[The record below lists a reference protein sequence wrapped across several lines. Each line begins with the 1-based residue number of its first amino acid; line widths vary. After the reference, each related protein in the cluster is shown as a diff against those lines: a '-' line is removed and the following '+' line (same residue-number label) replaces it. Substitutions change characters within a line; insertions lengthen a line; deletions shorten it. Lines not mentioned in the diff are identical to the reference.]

1 MKKCSFLITF
11 AIAASTFTGTS
22 HLAYADGSSD
32 DEVLPPIVFLLLDT
46 SGSMNEIF
54 DPTTNNTRLTNA
66 LAEIIGGATNKDSS
80 HKLIRAEC
88 GKEYKKEGDECL
100 DNGKKFT
107 MPFPEL
113 NLSTGGYEQK
123 NKLIRE
129 NAQIARPANTSN
141 YTTVDA
147 SYDQNGVIQDYLSM
161 VKFGFAGF
169 AVGSGG
175 SVGKDSAIQRAVS
188 AAGGRTKDTALR
200 FTMIWGHKYDD
211 PESTSD
217 LDAHLHFYEPNY
229 RNGIITS
236 YSYVDEIY
244 YGNRSYSHKGGW
256 LDVDNTNP
264 RDNNYG
270 EHTVCVRRQL
280 DPSDNS
286 KELQSDEGTMGSCS
300 SSDMTNAKD
309 PVTGKPLYRI
319 KRIGVENIFWPLPR
333 TADGKSVDLKAD
345 RFPQLKDG
353 TILEF
358 VAQPFSMRAQDS
370 RGYQLE
376 ISITD
381 KYGCPTTYT
390 YTFHN
395 NIPPQHASNEYNY
408 GYPAVRLTYHAK
420 TDKTAEYFDISPK
433 PDQTGIYFKSE
444 YAGSHWYQDS
454 NGFKSGRDFT
464 FESNASSGEP
474 LYIYGRDYIVAKS
487 DVTGD
492 SIKYGKLI
500 SDDYKTEPRDCTYD
514 IGIWDLSSKADAPL
528 IYPTASDDVPDIEN
542 NNRRLI
548 NAVRTYTATAATP
561 IGEALAD
568 IYYMFGGANTTD
580 ITQVDQGLTKYFD
593 DNGFAQDDKKF
604 NCESRKKSVIL
615 ISDGIPNGSGLLGDT
630 IGTSEKAQHGY
641 SVAIWNDTNALAKRK
656 INVFV
661 IGYSE
666 LFKNVSFPNVKK
678 NSDGSYYADE
688 SKLLDSKTEE
698 ADMNKYGAY
707 ILSKAAW
714 KGGTCLDENNNILP
728 YSDSK
733 DDEQRFLDFLYRYNN
748 DSDPLIKKH
757 NRLCFYNA
765 LDKNSLRVAIVSAL
779 SQSTS
784 STFSKTPVVT
794 TTAVGYNTSLTDV
807 KQPDGSTKKSY
818 TNGFYNIFSGYKS
831 YLGNKR
837 DSFLER
843 SVFICQKNGD
853 GKYGFQIDSNNET
866 TNIARRHDC
875 QILSCELELDE
886 ARYEQLRQDNE
897 KKGLPAPD
905 KVDKTTGLT
914 ETQFKS
920 PCTSRKDGTNTC
932 LNSRII
938 FAGDYSEARNK
949 IYPSIAKLHDGK
961 IDDLSGTTPKYEVKI
976 GHIKDGKGPGVDEHF
991 MTQSNSASCHDALHS
1006 ELSNTSEANKNS
1018 MYMVSPYECYSEL
1031 DCNYGS
1037 TTSSTKYLCKRGRCV
1052 VKDSDYSLPSSLK
1065 ACEKQSDCGL
1075 GQVCHADCDDDGN
1088 KCTTPV
1094 CTAGILKSCDI
1105 RSFIASQRL
1114 GTIKYAT
1121 PTVVEPPNRSYKNA
1135 DYNIFQQKYWRRDT
1149 TLLVGAND
1157 GMLHNFILG
1166 DNVAGSAYTDSSS
1179 TFGIDKDLIPSGGIR
1194 AMKTFSEGDEI
1205 WGFIP
1210 KAIMPKVRHLINSG
1224 DQTNVNAAPT
1234 VADVQSPK
1242 SYYEDPSFDDT
1253 FTVKTTTGETQVPVK
1268 WRTVA
1273 VGGFRDGARGYYA
1286 LDITNP
1292 GKPRVLW
1299 EIDPTWKATS
1309 NSENMDKSLTIGDED
1324 TVPLATFNANLSKQ
1338 SSTTDYYPFL
1348 QLGKTYAQPL
1358 VTTLIINN
1366 KDGVPESVPVAILSG
1381 GLSSNQ
1387 SKVSDHST
1395 IDNYIGR
1402 VMYIVRLFPKTP
1414 EELLV
1419 KTFYFQNEITGA
1431 PSIYPNNFGLPAQL
1445 VYFGDNTGAIFRLD
1459 VKSHNPSD
1467 WGSYE
1472 KLNISEVSAVK
1483 FEKPVFNPQDFE
1495 SNTKT
1500 KFFEKITHKP
1510 AVALYKMAG
1519 NRPII
1524 QIAIGTGSNDNLNV
1538 NTGSHNYV
1546 AVFYDFPNS
1555 DGSYTLNSSSQPGK
1569 LLAFNAP
1576 RNGDDLLPDADV
1588 TFGSEKNP
1596 QKFRLYF
1603 RDPAD
1608 KKIELKTHQ
1617 KMTGAPLIYNYD
1629 VYFPTYIGTK
1639 VTDGTDDICAVGHA
1653 AIYAIRDKD
1662 TKHGTLDSTKIQN
1675 KNTPKSG
1682 TLSPEVQ
1689 KFIDGGTSILELAKG
1704 TKVYG
1709 LQITNQLY
1717 CGDKDGGSF
1726 AVPQLIAQ
1734 TGSDPGMSA
1743 FDKDSQNNLV
1753 GQTSLSTFS
1762 LNLEGIQS
1770 KPNKVKWATVYE

>member
-175 SVGKDSAIQRAVS
+175 SVGKDSIIQQA
-188 AAGGRTKDTALR
+188 AALAGGRTADTKLR
-200 FTMIWGHKYDD
+200 FTMIWGHKTGDS
-211 PESTSD
+211 ESDSD
-217 LDAHLHFYEPNY
+217 LDSHLF
-229 RNGIITS
+229 ITS
-236 YSYVDEIY
+236 
-244 YGNRSYSHKGGW
+244 KGGTFGNKGHISYMNYTEKGGR

-264 RDNNYG
+264 KGRHDQFAVCYDKVNNIMDK
-270 EHTVCVRRQL
+270 CSSL
-280 DPSDNS
+280 DPTHTYDYNGCNH
-286 KELQSDEGTMGSCS
+286 KY
-300 SSDMTNAKD
+300 
-309 PVTGKPLYRI
+309 PH
-319 KRIGVENIFWPLPR
+319 IGVENIYWSSL
-333 TADGKSVDLKAD
+333 TTSS
-345 RFPQLKDG
+345 G
-353 TILEF
+353 TPYFNEGDTLTF
-358 VAQPFSMRAQDS
+358 VAQPYRMSNS
-370 RGYQLE
+370 ITKGYDLE
-376 ISITD
+376 IAFD
-381 KYGCPTTYT
+381 DENGCQVVYT
-390 YTFHN
+390 YTFNKDIPSQTERN
-395 NIPPQHASNEYNY
+395 NYEN
-408 GYPAVRLTYHAK
+408 GYPAVVLTYNAK
-420 TDKTAEYFDISPK
+420 GSFDIYPTPSSATFKPPASCGNIGQNKYGKDGFRSP
-433 PDQTGIYFKSE
+433 S
-444 YAGSHWYQDS
+444 
-454 NGFKSGRDFT
+454 DFT
-464 FESNASSGEP
+464 IERSSSAGEP
-474 LYIYGRDYIVAKS
+474 LYIYGKS
-487 DVTGD
+487 LITATSDRTQT
-492 SIKYGKLI
+492 SISYGKLI
-500 SDDYKTEPRDCTYD
+500 SDDYKTKPRDCTYD

-843 SVFICQKNGD
+843 SVFICQKDGD

-949 IYPSIAKLHDGK
+949 IYPNIAKLHDGK

-1065 ACEKQSDCGL
+1065 ACKKQSDCGL

-1088 KCTTPV
+1088 NCTTPV

-1366 KDGVPESVPVAILSG
+1366 KDGVPESVPIAILSG

-1675 KNTPKSG
+1675 KNAPKSG